1 MTCTIFNVC
10 DHLEK
15 VFEEMMT
22 SNHYLGGNMDRLVI
36 NLADV
41 TTDSDNGSSTE
52 TASMDRVNRIVIV
65 L

>member
-1 MTCTIFNVC
+1 MTCTTFNVC
-10 DHLEK
+10 DHFEK

-22 SNHYLGGNMDRLVI
+22 SDHYLGENMDRLVI